1 MVRPLRLE
9 YPGALWHVTSRGNER
24 SPIFRDDE
32 DRRLFLNVLG
42 DVVRR
47 CDWRLHA
54 YVLMG
59 NHYHLLLET
68 PEANLSRG
76 MHRLNA
82 VYSQK
87 FNVRHE
93 RVGHL
98 MQGRFHAILVEK
110 ERHLLELVR
119 YLVLNPV
126 RARLVTDA
134 ADWPWSNYR
143 ATAALET
150 PPPWLEI
157 QWTAAQFGSG
167 AEATRAYAE
176 FVRAGVSSVTAPWD
190 RVTDQ
195 LFLGSDEFR
204 RRHRRQME
212 RNASSIKEVPRAQT
226 SLLRPTLERVVA
238 AAAVLGAGSRELLKP
253 RRTPVR
259 LVVAYIARH
268 DCLAPVSRIA
278 ALLGVSRSAASEIVS
293 AARRL
298 RIHDAAFRKKV
309 ALVRKEIRRS
319 TASRTRTDED
329 LAATPT
335 NRDLTPELRPTN
347 RDLTPELD

>member
-32 DRRLFLNVLG
+32 DRRLFLSVLS
-42 DVVRR
+42 DVVKR
-47 CDWRLHA
+47 CAWKVHA

-87 FNVRHE
+87 FNMRHE

-98 MQGRFHAILVEK
+98 MQGRFKAILVEK

-119 YLVLNPV
+119 YVVLNPV
-126 RARLVTDA
+126 RAGLARDA
-134 ADWPWSNYR
+134 AEWPWSNYR
-143 ATAALET
+143 ATAALE
-150 PPPWLEI
+150 PAPPWLDT
-157 QWTAAQFGSG
+157 QWTAAQFGWG
-167 AEATRAYAE
+167 AEAARGYAE
-176 FVRAGVSSVTAPWD
+176 FVRAGIACVTAPWR

-204 RRHRRQME
+204 RRLRREMKGIGP
-212 RNASSIKEVPRAQT
+212 SSRGIPRVQT
-226 SLLRPTLERVVA
+226 SLLRPALRQIAA
-238 AAAVLGAGSRELLKP
+238 AAAVVLDVPLDELRKA
-253 RRTPVR
+253 RRTPLR
-259 LVVAYIARH
+259 LVVAYIARY
-268 DCLAPVSRIA
+268 DGLVPLSRIG
-278 ALLGVSRSAASEIVS
+278 ALLDVSPTSASEIVA

-298 RIHDAAFRKKV
+298 RLHDAGFRKKLG
-309 ALVRKEIRRS
+309 LVRAKLRPPRS
-319 TASRTRTDED
+319 AE
-329 LAATPT
+329 TPK
-335 NRDLTPELRPTN
+335 NRDLTPNFRETPKN